1 MKLAVIGAGSI
12 GSNIIANMARAG
24 KTVHV
29 VDKVPETIQSIKEN
43 GLSISGARGEFTVK
57 ENLIP
62 FSNIEDLPK
71 DIDAVFLITKI
82 DNALDAVN
90 RLKATLN
97 ENFTLVNFTNGMIEE
112 KIAEILPPENI
123 LGCVISF
130 NAIWRGYGKS
140 ERTNEGEIVL
150 GRLKGKKR
158 EIDEEIQKLIS
169 HSAKTSW
176 TDDIISNKF
185 SKLLINITMASTGAF
200 SGQAVWDL
208 LKRKPVR
215 IAFLINMTEGI
226 RIAYKMGLSL
236 PKLNNIKFESL
247 ALLKKQRK
255 ILPLSLWIKMLII
268 KIIGMQ
274 NKKTRSAN
282 LSFYERGLPT
292 EIPYMN
298 GHIVELGKKYGI
310 QTPLNEFIVNLVQ
323 KIDDGKSKPSLKN
336 LDLFEERTM
345 EIFNRYYR

>member
-12 GSNIIANMARAG
+12 GSIIIANMARAG
-24 KTVHV
+24 KIVHV

-71 DIDAVFLITKI
+71 DIDVVFLITKI

-90 RLKATLN
+90 RLKATLS
-97 ENFTLVNFTNGMIEE
+97 EDFTLVNFTNGMIEE

-158 EIDEEIQKLIS
+158 QFDKEIHQSIS
-169 HSAKTSW
+169 NTAKTSW
-176 TDDIISNKF
+176 SDDITSNKF
-185 SKLLINITMASTGAF
+185 SKLLINITTASTGAF
-200 SGQAVWDL
+200 SGLAIGEL

-215 IAFLINMTEGI
+215 IAFLVNLTEGVK
-226 RIAYKMGLSL
+226 IAHKMGLNL
-236 PKLNNIKFESL
+236 PKLNNISFESL

-255 ILPLSLWIKMLII
+255 ILPFSLWLKMLII
-268 KIIGMQ
+268 KIIGKQ
-274 NKKTRSAN
+274 NKKLRSAN
-282 LSFYERGLPT
+282 LGFYERGLPT

-310 QTPLNEFIVNLVQ
+310 QTPLNEFITNLVQ
-323 KIDDGKSKPSLKN
+323 KIDDGNNKPSLEN
-336 LDLFEERTM
+336 LKLFEEKTM
-345 EIFNRYYR
+345 EIFNQYYC

>member
-12 GSNIIANMARAG
+12 GSIIIANMARAG

-29 VDKVPETIQSIKEN
+29 VDKVPETIQSIKDN
-43 GLSISGARGEFTVK
+43 GISICGARGEFTVK

-62 FSNIEDLPK
+62 ISKIEDLPK
-71 DIDAVFLITKI
+71 DIDVVFLITKI

-90 RLKATLN
+90 RLRTTLK

-130 NAIWRGYGKS
+130 NAMWRGYGKS

-158 EIDEEIQKLIS
+158 EFDEEILQLIS

-176 TDDIISNKF
+176 SDDIIANKF

-200 SGQAVWDL
+200 SGLAVGEL
-208 LKRKPVR
+208 LKRKAVR
-215 IAFLINMTEGI
+215 IAFLINTTEGI
-226 RIAYKMGLSL
+226 KIAHKIGLKL
-236 PKLNNIKFESL
+236 PKLNNLRFESL

-255 ILPLSLWIKMLII
+255 ILPFGLWLKMFII
-268 KIIGMQ
+268 QIIGKQ
-274 NKKTRSAN
+274 NKNLRSAN
-282 LSFYERGLPT
+282 LGFYERGLPT

-298 GHIVELGKKYGI
+298 GYIVELGKKHGI
-310 QTPLNEFIVNLVQ
+310 QTPLNEFIANLVQ
-323 KIDDGKSKPSLKN
+323 KIDDGKSKPSLEN
-336 LDLFEERTM
+336 LKLFEEKTM
-345 EIFNRYYR
+345 EIFNQYYC

>member
-1 MKLAVIGAGSI
+1 MKLAVVGAGSI
-12 GSNIIANMARAG
+12 GSIIIANIARTG
-24 KTVHV
+24 KTVHI

-43 GLSISGARGEFTVK
+43 GFSISGARGEFTVK

-97 ENFTLVNFTNGMIEE
+97 KNFTLVNFTNGMIEE

-130 NAIWRGYGKS
+130 NAIWRDHGKT

-150 GRLKGKKR
+150 GKLKGKKR
-158 EIDEEIQKLIS
+158 EIDEEIHQLIS

-176 TDDIISNKF
+176 SDNIIANKF
-185 SKLLINITMASTGAF
+185 SKLLINITIASTGAF
-200 SGQAVWDL
+200 SGLALGKL

-215 IAFLINMTEGI
+215 IAFLINTTEGI
-226 RIAYKMGLSL
+226 KIAHKMGLKL
-236 PKLNNIKFESL
+236 PKLNNLSFESL
-247 ALLKKQRK
+247 VLLKKQRK
-255 ILPLSLWIKMLII
+255 ILPISLWFKMLII
-268 KIIGMQ
+268 KIIGLQ
-274 NKKTRSAN
+274 NKELRSAN
-282 LSFYERGLPT
+282 LGYYERGLPT

-298 GHIVELGKKYGI
+298 GYIVELGKKYGI
-310 QTPLNEFIVNLVQ
+310 QTPLNEFIANLVQ
-323 KIDDGKSKPSLKN
+323 KIDNGKSKPSLEN
-336 LDLFEERTM
+336 LKLFEEKTM
-345 EIFNRYYR
+345 EIFNQYYR